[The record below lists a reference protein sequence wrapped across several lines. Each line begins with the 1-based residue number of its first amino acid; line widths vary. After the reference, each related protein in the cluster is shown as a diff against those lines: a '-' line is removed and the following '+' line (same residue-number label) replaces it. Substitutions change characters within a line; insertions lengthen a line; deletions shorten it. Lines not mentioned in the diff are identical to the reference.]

1 MGISKTW
8 LTCWQHPLDTMQ
20 AVPSGIA
27 LPQPLPAGVPSQEI
41 FVAAYTAIEGHLVS
55 KYLNTISMQAVPL
68 GIALPQPLPAGVP
81 TEEEFV
87 AAYAAARGIPPPPL
101 PSLAFHL
108 ALSMFRVAAIL
119 AGDGLLYLQILY
131 ETLESPCFTDALKM
145 VCRRRRGASGAGQR
159 FLRPCQPGAPCIR
172 PNAAV

>member
-8 LTCWQHPLDTMQ
+8 PTCWQHPLDTMQ

-27 LPQPLPAGVPSQEI
+27 LPQPLPAGVP
-41 FVAAYTAIEGHLVS
+41 
-55 KYLNTISMQAVPL
+55 
-68 GIALPQPLPAGVP
+68 

-87 AAYAAARGIPPPPL
+87 TAYAAARGIPPPPL

-119 AGDGLLYLQILY
+119 AGDVLLYLQ
-131 ETLESPCFTDALKM
+131 TLSK
-145 VCRRRRGASGAGQR
+145 R
-159 FLRPCQPGAPCIR
+159 
-172 PNAAV
+172 